1 MSPVIERWIAGCGLV
16 FVLLALD
23 VLAHTDSV
31 HAQTRSSITVS
42 ATTVAAGATVTVRV
56 ANGPGTLRDW
66 VGVAPAA
73 APDRSFV
80 QWKYLSNTQSAP
92 STGLAAATLTF
103 TMPSSP
109 GVYQLRFFA
118 NDGFTRLAT
127 SANVSV
133 GGTSGTPVP
142 PTSSKEP
149 AIRVNTTTTTPGAPV
164 SVTVT
169 NGPGNPKDW
178 VGLAAASAP
187 NGSFLQWK
195 YLTNTHAPAPPGVS
209 AATLT
214 FTMPPTAGVYQFRV
228 FANDGFTR
236 LATSADVTVSAVA
249 SPGPPPS
256 SPTPP
261 SPTPPSPTPSTAY
274 EGFGRVTRGGEGQPV
289 YRVTNLNDS
298 GPGSLRDALS
308 RGNRYVVFDVGG
320 TINLTSH
327 EFLGDWYYAG
337 LWVKGPYVTIDGTT
351 APAPGITITSST
363 LPNVGNSGVEGLAID
378 HHITGAHDV
387 VVKGIRFR
395 NITSPSATCLGIA
408 SYNVVVD
415 HVSTYMCGK
424 NSIDIYGDSVNLV
437 HDITVQW
444 SIIGPNNPSHN
455 IALDI
460 NRNEWNIS
468 LHHNLIIDLTG
479 RMPKISRDQR
489 PTSATT
495 VDMRNNVVWDWNGS
509 RATTILEGAN
519 VNVINNLYYTP
530 PGTGGIEWGLQVC
543 TGEAEGTCPAGL
555 QYAASAFTDGNV
567 SLNTGSS
574 PEGGSWSDF
583 YDRRGNRST
592 PFSAAFVTTTDACT
606 AARAVVAVAGVRPL
620 DTVDQNLVRQVNL
633 SSCP

>member
-1 MSPVIERWIAGCGLV
+1 MTLLSWITACGLV
-16 FVLLALD
+16 FVLLGLD
-23 VLAHTDSV
+23 VLTHAGGAY
-31 HAQTRSSITVS
+31 AQTRSSVTVS
-42 ATTVAAGATVTVRV
+42 ATSVTAGATVTVRV
-56 ANGPGTLRDW
+56 ANGPGSPKDW
-66 VGVAPAA
+66 VGLALATA
-73 APDRSFV
+73 SDRTFT
-80 QWKYLSNTQSAP
+80 QWKYLTNTQSAP
-92 STGLAAATLTF
+92 ATGLTAATLTF
-103 TMPSSP
+103 TAPSDP

-127 SANVSV
+127 SANVTV
-133 GGTSGTPVP
+133 GGTSGTPRP
-142 PTSSKEP
+142 PTSSNEP
-149 AIRVNTTTTTPGAPV
+149 SIRVNTATAAPGGPV

-169 NGPGNPKDW
+169 NGPGNAKDW
-178 VGLAAASAP
+178 VGLALASAP
-187 NGSFLQWK
+187 NETFLQWK
-195 YLTNTHAPAPPGVS
+195 YLSNTHAPAPPGVT

-214 FTMPPTAGVYQFRV
+214 FTMPVTAGVYQFRF

-236 LATSADVTVSAVA
+236 LATSASVTVTVVA
-249 SPGPPPS
+249 TPTPPPS
-256 SPTPP
+256 SPTSP
-261 SPTPPSPTPSTAY
+261 SPIPSPTPSTAY
-274 EGFGRVTRGGEGQPV
+274 EGFGRVTRGGEGQPI

-327 EFLGDWYYAG
+327 EFLGNWYYAG

-351 APAPGITITSST
+351 APAPGITISSST

-378 HHITGAHDV
+378 TYLTGAHDV

-408 SYNVVVD
+408 AYNVVID
-415 HVSTYMCGK
+415 RVSTYMCGK
-424 NSIDIYGDSVNLV
+424 NSIDIYGDSVNPV
-437 HDITVQW
+437 HDVTVQW

-455 IALDI
+455 IAIDI

-495 VDMRNNVVWDWNGS
+495 ADMRNNVIWDWNGS
-509 RATTILEGAN
+509 RGTTILEGAN
-519 VNVINNLYYTP
+519 VNVINNLFYTP
-530 PGTGGIEWGLQVC
+530 PGAGGIEWGLQVC
-543 TGEAEGTCPAGL
+543 TGEAEGTCPAGS

-567 SLNTGSS
+567 SLNTGTS

-583 YDRRGNRST
+583 YDGRGNRST
-592 PFSAAFVTTTDACT
+592 PFPAAFVTNTDACT
-606 AARAVVAVAGVRPL
+606 AGRAVVAAAGARPL
-620 DTVDQNLVRQVNL
+620 DTVDQNLVRQVDL
-633 SSCP
+633 SSCR

>member
-1 MSPVIERWIAGCGLV
+1 MTLLSWITACGLV
-16 FVLLALD
+16 FVLLGLD
-23 VLAHTDSV
+23 VLTHAGGAY
-31 HAQTRSSITVS
+31 AQTRSSVTVS
-42 ATTVAAGATVTVRV
+42 ATSVTAGATVTVRV
-56 ANGPGTLRDW
+56 ANGPGSPKDW
-66 VGVAPAA
+66 VGLALATA
-73 APDRSFV
+73 SDRTFT
-80 QWKYLSNTQSAP
+80 QWKYLTNTQSAP
-92 STGLAAATLTF
+92 ATGLTAATLTF
-103 TMPSSP
+103 TAPSDP

-127 SANVSV
+127 SANVTV
-133 GGTSGTPVP
+133 GGTSGTPRP
-142 PTSSKEP
+142 PTSSNEP
-149 AIRVNTTTTTPGAPV
+149 SIRVNTATAAPGGPV

-169 NGPGNPKDW
+169 NGPGNAKDW
-178 VGLAAASAP
+178 VGLALASAP
-187 NGSFLQWK
+187 NETFLQWK
-195 YLTNTHAPAPPGVS
+195 YLSNTHAPAPPGVT

-214 FTMPPTAGVYQFRV
+214 FTMPVTAGVYQFRF

-236 LATSADVTVSAVA
+236 LATSASVTVTVVA
-249 SPGPPPS
+249 TPTPPPS
-256 SPTPP
+256 SPTSP
-261 SPTPPSPTPSTAY
+261 SPIPSPTPSTAY
-274 EGFGRVTRGGEGQPV
+274 EGFGRVTRGGEGQPI

-327 EFLGDWYYAG
+327 EFLGNWYYAG

-351 APAPGITITSST
+351 APAPGITISSST

-378 HHITGAHDV
+378 TYLTGAHDV

-408 SYNVVVD
+408 AYNVVID
-415 HVSTYMCGK
+415 RVSTYMCGK
-424 NSIDIYGDSVNLV
+424 NSIDIYGDSVNPV
-437 HDITVQW
+437 HDVTVQW

-455 IALDI
+455 IAIDI

-495 VDMRNNVVWDWNGS
+495 ADMRNNVIWDWNGS
-509 RATTILEGAN
+509 RGTTILEGAN
-519 VNVINNLYYTP
+519 VNVINNLFYTP
-530 PGTGGIEWGLQVC
+530 PGAGGIEWGLQVC
-543 TGEAEGTCPAGL
+543 TGEAEGTCPAGS

-567 SLNTGSS
+567 SLNTGTS

-583 YDRRGNRST
+583 YDGRGNRST
-592 PFSAAFVTTTDACT
+592 PFPAAFVTTTDACT
-606 AARAVVAVAGVRPL
+606 AGRAVVAAAGARPL
-620 DTVDQNLVRQVNL
+620 DTVDQNLVRQVDL
-633 SSCP
+633 SSCR